1 MRKSDYHLEIEPGR
15 GGPYEV
21 DLSEFAL
28 GGNERT
34 VRKVNAW
41 GGDYSGRPDM
51 ALELADFFDTLAP
64 IRSTCA
70 SIRSSMRQFY
80 RFLDLQAPDVARAG
94 DVTDA
99 MGLAFL
105 TWLLSIGSNYEAYKS
120 ARMALN
126 GMRALSGGK
135 QLFWPSRRPDIVVRN
150 DPIDDRALR
159 ALFHALRHEARDV
172 KRMLS
177 DGTKLADA
185 GCDPRSAETPD
196 AFSVIENRAWLA
208 RELMR
213 DGLPDRASAIA
224 AGAHDLLVGAGPSY
238 IAPTISDRSS
248 RGLTGALRWFVPSR
262 SDTAIFLALFL
273 LSTGWNFATATAVDV
288 SSRDEWF
295 QPHPQVDR
303 FAVIHSYK
311 NRAELHQ
318 FAISMTRPEWH
329 PYRLIEFMI
338 ETTAPLRRQV
348 LRELAAM
355 RKAHAATPSIALA
368 GEIHRHERLART
380 PWLFASV
387 TGGKVSGFLEGTEV
401 THVGVLVRDIVVR
414 RGLAEAHP
422 RLLEFKTSD
431 MRDSWIGYAY
441 VQSGYNVLLT
451 RLASQHASSR
461 TLKHYLGFRRFRAHS
476 EGQIR
481 KLQHALFS
489 EIEAR
494 RPIDPTRLRLLV
506 ANGEITPDQE
516 ARLLDLRQRTR
527 LGAGCLD
534 PRSPDKTVAPDHPE
548 GALCRVQR
556 CVGCSKGIVFEESLP
571 ALARALAE
579 LRHIRRSIPV
589 PAWEG
594 SSFDD
599 EYQALEQTL
608 LGFDQIKVLAQ
619 VASWEDKLLSGEIQ
633 PHATYPNY

>member
-1 MRKSDYHLEIEPGR
+1 MRTSDYHLEIEPGR
-15 GGPYEV
+15 GGPYDL

-28 GGNERT
+28 GGNEST
-34 VRKVNAW
+34 VRKVTTW

-64 IRSTCA
+64 IRTTCD

-80 RFLDLQAPDVARAG
+80 RFLDLQAPDVSRSG

-99 MGLAFL
+99 MGPAFL
-105 TWLLSIGSNYEAYKS
+105 NWLVSIGSNYDAYKK
-120 ARMALN
+120 ARMAVN

-135 QLFWPSRRPDIVVRN
+135 QLFWPSRRPDISVRN
-150 DPIDDRALR
+150 DPLDDRALR

-172 KRMLS
+172 KRMLF
-177 DGTKLADA
+177 DGKKLADA
-185 GCDPRSAETPD
+185 GCDPRRSERPD
-196 AFSVIENRAWLA
+196 PFSVIENRAWLA

-224 AGAHDLLVGAGPSY
+224 AGARDLLVGAGPSY
-238 IAPTISDRSS
+238 IAPTMSDRSS
-248 RGLTGALRWFVPSR
+248 RGLTGALRWFVPAR

-273 LSTGWNFATATAVDV
+273 LSTGWNLATATAVDV
-288 SSRDEWF
+288 SSREEWF

-303 FAVIHSYK
+303 FAVIHAYK
-311 NRAELHQ
+311 NRAERHQ

-368 GEIHRHERLART
+368 GEIHRHERLARS

-387 TGGKVSGFLEGTEV
+387 TTGKVSGFHEEMEA
-401 THVGVLVRDIVVR
+401 THVGAVVRDVVVR

-422 RLLEFKTSD
+422 RLLEFRTSD
-431 MRDSWIGYAY
+431 VRDSWIGYAY

-506 ANGEITPDQE
+506 ANGEITSDQE

-534 PRSPDKTVAPDHPE
+534 PRSPDKSVAPDHPQ

-571 ALARALAE
+571 ALASALAE

-619 VASWEDKLLSGEIQ
+619 LASWEDKLLSGEIQ